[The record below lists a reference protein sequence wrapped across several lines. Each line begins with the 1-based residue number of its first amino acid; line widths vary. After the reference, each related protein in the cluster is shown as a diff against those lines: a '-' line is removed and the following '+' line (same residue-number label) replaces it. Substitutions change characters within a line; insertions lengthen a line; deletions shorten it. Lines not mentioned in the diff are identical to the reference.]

1 MQNEKSLDGLR
12 GVAAFIVVIHNYLLG
27 FYPSTY
33 SGNMDTIRTNSG
45 IDATLASTPINIL
58 YNGNVSVCIFFV
70 LSGYVLSYKFFKYSD
85 KNIITSSAIRRY
97 LRLMIPVLFSII
109 VAYVFMKF
117 KLFYNSDVAIITGSD
132 WWLANFYNFTPN
144 IFEMLKQGAYGV
156 FFLNESSYNA
166 VLWTMHYELF
176 GSFVVFGIISIFGN
190 IRNRSII
197 YIVCILLTYNTYYLA
212 FILGIILSDA
222 NSNCDKFIN
231 SFNSK
236 YLKIFLL
243 VIGLILCSYPSG
255 IDVKET
261 IYEYMRIPKIDDI
274 VAFYHIL
281 GSFLIIIILLK
292 SDILK
297 RFFALKIPLFFGKI
311 SFSMYIIHLIIL
323 CSFSSFLF
331 SKIINNFR
339 YYQAFIIMLM
349 ISLIIII
356 LISYSIYKY
365 VDCIAIKLSKKYIKN
380 ILVRYY

>member
-356 LISYSIYKY
+356 LISYYIYKY
-365 VDCIAIKLSKKYIKN
+365 VDCIAIKLSKKIYKK
-380 ILVRYY
+380 YFS

>member
-166 VLWTMHYELF
+166 ILWTMHYELF

-356 LISYSIYKY
+356 LISYYIYKY
-365 VDCIAIKLSKKYIKN
+365 VDCIAIKLSKKIYKK
-380 ILVRYY
+380 YFS

>member
-255 IDVKET
+255 IDMKET

-356 LISYSIYKY
+356 LISYYIYKY
-365 VDCIAIKLSKKYIKN
+365 VDCIAIKLSKKIYKK
-380 ILVRYY
+380 YFS

>member
-356 LISYSIYKY
+356 LISYYIYKY

>member
-365 VDCIAIKLSKKYIKN
+365 VDCIAIKLSKKIYKK
-380 ILVRYY
+380 YFS

>member
-356 LISYSIYKY
+356 LILYYIYKY
-365 VDCIAIKLSKKYIKN
+365 VDCIAIKLSKKIYKK
-380 ILVRYY
+380 YFS